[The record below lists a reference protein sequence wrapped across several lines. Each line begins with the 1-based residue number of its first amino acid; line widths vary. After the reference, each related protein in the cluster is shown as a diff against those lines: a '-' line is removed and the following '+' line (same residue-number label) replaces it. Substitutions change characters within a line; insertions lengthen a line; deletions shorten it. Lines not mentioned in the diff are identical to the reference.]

1 MNLVCVG
8 VVLDL
13 VFVVLDLVFVV
24 LDLVFAVLDLELL
37 GLQDGLKILCPT
49 KM

>member
-49 KM
+49 NI